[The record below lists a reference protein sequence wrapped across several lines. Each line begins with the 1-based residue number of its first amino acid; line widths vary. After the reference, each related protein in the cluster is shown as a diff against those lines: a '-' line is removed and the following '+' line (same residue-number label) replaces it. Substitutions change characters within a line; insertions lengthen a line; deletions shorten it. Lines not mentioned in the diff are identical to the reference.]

1 MVHRNYNYPTNVY
14 KAICF
19 YVASIKLLCTG
30 KVYAKRL
37 SDIVKTLNWD
47 DDFQMLVS
55 PNHIFDTPRD
65 HRSLARLENVHVLS
79 KSEAKIGDL
88 NMQL

>member
-1 MVHRNYNYPTNVY
+1 
-14 KAICF
+14 
-19 YVASIKLLCTG
+19 
-30 KVYAKRL
+30 
-37 SDIVKTLNWD
+37 
-47 DDFQMLVS
+47 MLVS

-65 HRSLARLENVHVLS
+65 HCSLARLENVHVLS

>member
-1 MVHRNYNYPTNVY
+1 MM
-14 KAICF
+14 
-19 YVASIKLLCTG
+19 
-30 KVYAKRL
+30 
-37 SDIVKTLNWD
+37 
-47 DDFQMLVS
+47 DFQMLVG

-65 HRSLARLENVHVLS
+65 QRSLARLENVHVLS